1 MEIITLKDFEKKHFP
16 KRSKGYMAE
25 YFGVSISV
33 HSKIY
38 HADYSI
44 TSDEFMK
51 VADEVAKYG
60 YKLVRNEREEEIKQ
74 EYQEIIDKKDE
85 EILKLQDTI
94 NKLQNKISTQNKLI
108 KNYETIDKCSTFIY
122 ENKQRLRGK
131 NKCNS

>member
-44 TSDEFMK
+44 TSPEFMK

-60 YKLVRNEREEEIKQ
+60 YKLIRDKREEEVRK
-74 EYQEIIDKKDE
+74 ECQEIIDKKDE

-108 KNYETIDKCSTFIY
+108 K
-122 ENKQRLRGK
+122 L
-131 NKCNS
+131 

>member
-44 TSDEFMK
+44 TSPEFMK
-51 VADEVAKYG
+51 VAEEVSKYG
-60 YKLVRNEREEEIKQ
+60 YRLVRDKREETVRKEYEEIVTKRDEKIHYLLSKINSLENEIKMRD
-74 EYQEIIDKKDE
+74 IIIE
-85 EILKLQDTI
+85 
-94 NKLQNKISTQNKLI
+94 
-108 KNYETIDKCSTFIY
+108 NYKTIDKCAKFIY
-122 ENKQRLRGK
+122 ENKTRLRGK

>member
-1 MEIITLKDFEKKHFP
+1 
-16 KRSKGYMAE
+16 MARM
-25 YFGVSISV
+25 FGVSDSV

-85 EILKLQDTI
+85 EILNLQNTI
-94 NKLQNKISTQNKLI
+94 NKLQNKISTQKELI
-108 KNYETIDKCSTFIY
+108 KNYETMDKCATFIY
-122 ENKQRLRGK
+122 ENKQRLRGN